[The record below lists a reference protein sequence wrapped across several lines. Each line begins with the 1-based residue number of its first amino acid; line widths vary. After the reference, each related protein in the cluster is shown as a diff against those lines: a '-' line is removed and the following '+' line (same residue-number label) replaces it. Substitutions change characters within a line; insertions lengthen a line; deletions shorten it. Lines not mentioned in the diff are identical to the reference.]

1 MTPEAEAIGNPW
13 VTIWSSPRATIRRI
27 VFVNP
32 RYQVISIAALSG
44 ALSAL
49 EARWSQPPPPG
60 SGAVAA
66 WPIMVILSVIVWAI
80 LSIVWLYIMGALFKW
95 AGAALGGTATYSE
108 VRAALAWAQVPVIV
122 ALAIGILSILLGT
135 GSPMVPFEAAQHGTS
150 AGVSLLHAIFGIWSF
165 ILTLNCVGEVHRF
178 SAWRALAAL
187 GVIMAGIL
195 VAIGIL
201 FLAVNRIGRLI
212 HPIYTM

>member
-49 EARWSQPPPPG
+49 EARWSQPPPG
-60 SGAVAA
+60 GGGAIA
-66 WPIMVILSVIVWAI
+66 WPIVVILSVIFSAI
-80 LSIVWLYIMGALFKW
+80 ASMIGLYISGALFKW
-95 AGAALGGTATYSE
+95 AGAALGGTATYTE
-108 VRAALAWAQVPVIV
+108 VRAALAWGQVPVIV

-135 GSPMVPFEAAQHGTS
+135 GAPMMPFGGPQHGTS
-150 AGVSLLHAIFGIWSF
+150 ASVSLLHAIFGVWSF
-165 ILTLNCVGEVHRF
+165 ILTLKCVGEVHRF
-178 SAWRALAAL
+178 SAWRALGAL
-187 GVIMAGIL
+187 VLIAVGIA

-201 FLAVNRIGRLI
+201 LLAASGIGRLM
-212 HPIYTM
+212 HPIYTV

>member
-32 RYQVISIAALSG
+32 RYQVIFIAGLSG

-49 EARWSQPPPPG
+49 ETRWSQPPPAG

-66 WPIMVILSVIVWAI
+66 WPVIVISSVVFWAI
-80 LSIVWLYIMGALFKW
+80 ASIIGLYINGALFKW
-95 AGAALGGTATYSE
+95 AGAVLGGTATYAE
-108 VRAALAWAQVPVIV
+108 VRAALAWAQVPVMV

-135 GSPMVPFEAAQHGTS
+135 GAPMVPFEGPQHGTS
-150 AGVSLLHAIFGIWSF
+150 ASVSLLHGIFGIWSF
-165 ILTLNCVGEVHRF
+165 ILTLKCVGEVHRF
-178 SAWRALAAL
+178 SVWRALAAL
-187 GVIMAGIL
+187 VLIVVGIMA
-195 VAIGIL
+195 AAGIL
-201 FLAVNRIGRLI
+201 FLAVKGLGRVI
-212 HPIYTM
+212 HPIYTV